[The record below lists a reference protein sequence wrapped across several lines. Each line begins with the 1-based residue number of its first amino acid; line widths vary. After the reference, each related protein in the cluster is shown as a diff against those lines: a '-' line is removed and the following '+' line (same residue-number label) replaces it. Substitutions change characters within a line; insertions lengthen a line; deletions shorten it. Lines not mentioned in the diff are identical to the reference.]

1 MTTKFEPG
9 MLVALYETWPT
20 QNIICLTLVRSVGKQ
35 QVRLDSSS
43 QFHLDGRA
51 RTTGVY
57 RWRAIKPV
65 TKQVLA
71 ECKAQG
77 VNTSLALGRV
87 IPDDPG

>member
-51 RTTGVY
+51 RTL
-57 RWRAIKPV
+57 
-65 TKQVLA
+65 VLA
-71 ECKAQG
+71 IRDVVWLLLRKPG
-77 VNTSLALGRV
+77 VRSPRPPHDGVRA
-87 IPDDPG
+87 